1 MAEENVPEQEKMD
14 MNDTPAAGDDRAGRT
29 LRTSMLRLYVSARD
43 FLVRIMNIADDTNIE
58 GTVTAIKRDMVFRGH
73 NVWILICSIVV
84 ASVGLNVNSTAVIIG
99 AMLIS
104 PLMGPI
110 LALGLAVG
118 TNDWDLLKRAWKNFG
133 VMVVVSLITSTLYF
147 FITPLS
153 DAQSEL
159 LARTRPTFL
168 DAMIASFGGLAGI
181 IGLSRKNN
189 YSTVVPG
196 VAIATALMPPLCTAG
211 YGLATLQ
218 IEYFIGAFYL
228 FLINSIFISGATL
241 VIVRYLNFP
250 LVSFINTKTEKRV
263 RFYMALSVIVVLL
276 PSGWIFYDVVRE
288 TVFIRN
294 ANRFVAENIVF
305 EGTEIL
311 NKKLSY
317 NDSVP
322 RIDLYMMG
330 EPITEEA
337 QMQLKRVMPTYG
349 LKDVSFRIHQPKDY
363 SGDLAGKLSQ
373 EVRVG
378 VLEDIYDRNARM
390 MEQKDATIRRLA
402 EIVQR
407 DSIPFEN
414 LHKEVR
420 IQYPD
425 LKRMAYARTIE
436 MGRDGEVDSIP
447 TFLVRWEGGL
457 STEDRS
463 RQERVMKEWL
473 KIRLE
478 LDTLRVV
485 RY

>member
-1 MAEENVPEQEKMD
+1 MAEENNSEQEAKD
-14 MNDTPAAGDDRAGRT
+14 RQIEQAQGDAEVGRNLRAN
-29 LRTSMLRLYVSARD
+29 LKAVYENARD
-43 FLVRIMNIADDTNIE
+43 FLGRTMNIADDTNIE

-118 TNDWDLLKRAWKNFG
+118 TNDWSLLKRAWKNFG

-189 YSTVVPG
+189 FSTVVPG

-218 IEYFIGAFYL
+218 FEYFMGAFYL

-241 VIVRYLNFP
+241 VVVKYLKFP
-250 LVSFINTKTEKRV
+250 LISFINTKTERRV
-263 RFYMALSVIVVLL
+263 RRYMALSVIVVLL
-276 PSGWIFYDVVRE
+276 PSGWIFYDVVKE

-294 ANRFVAENIVF
+294 ANRFVAENVVF

-311 NKKLSY
+311 NKKLNY
-317 NDSVP
+317 NDTVP

-330 EPITEEA
+330 EPIAEETL
-337 QMQLKRVMPTYG
+337 MQLKRIMPTYG
-349 LKDVSFRIHQPKDY
+349 LADVSFRIHQPKDY
-363 SGDLAGKLSQ
+363 SGALAGKLSQ

-390 MEQKDATIRRLA
+390 MEQKDAALGRLA
-402 EIVQR
+402 AIVKR
-407 DSIPFEN
+407 DSIPFEG
-414 LHKEVR
+414 LYKEIR
-420 IQYPD
+420 IQYPEV
-425 LKRMAYARTIE
+425 KRMAYARTIE
-436 MGRDGEVDSIP
+436 MGRDGKVDSIP
-447 TFLVRWEGGL
+447 TFLVRWDNEVL
-457 STEDRS
+457 RDMRS
-463 RQERVMKEWL
+463 QREKTMKEWL
-473 KIRLE
+473 KVRLE

>member
-1 MAEENVPEQEKMD
+1 MARSRP
-14 MNDTPAAGDDRAGRT
+14 
-29 LRTSMLRLYVSARD
+29 SSA
-43 FLVRIMNIADDTNIE
+43 TWSS
-58 GTVTAIKRDMVFRGH
+58 GGH

-110 LALGLAVG
+110 LALGMAVG
-118 TNDWDLLKRAWKNFG
+118 TNDWELLKRAWKNFG
-133 VMVVVSLITSTLYF
+133 VMVVVSLITSTIYF

-211 YGLATLQ
+211 YGLATWQL
-218 IEYFIGAFYL
+218 EYFIGAFYL

-250 LVSFINTKTEKRV
+250 LVSFINTKTERRV
-263 RFYMALSVIVVLL
+263 RRYMALSVIVVLL

-288 TVFIRN
+288 TVFLRN
-294 ANRFVAENIVF
+294 ANQFIAENIVF
-305 EGTEIL
+305 EGTEIMS
-311 NKKLSY
+311 KKLTY
-317 NDSVP
+317 NDTLP

-330 EPITEEA
+330 EPISDEIQLQIRR
-337 QMQLKRVMPTYG
+337 QMPKYG
-349 LKDVSFRIHQPKDY
+349 LDKVSFKIHQPKDY
-363 SGDLAGKLSQ
+363 SNDLAGRLSQ

-378 VLEDIYDRNARM
+378 VLEDIYDRNARLLD
-390 MEQKDATIRRLA
+390 QKEAVIHRLSA
-402 EIVQR
+402 ILDR
-407 DSIPFEN
+407 DSIPFET
-414 LHKEVR
+414 LHKEIR
-420 IQYPD
+420 IQYPEV
-425 LKRMAYARTIE
+425 KRIAYARTIE
-436 MGRDGEVDSIP
+436 MGRDGKVDSIP
-447 TFLVRWEGGL
+447 TFLVRWDN
-457 STEDRS
+457 TVQQEDRS
-463 RQERVMKEWL
+463 KKEVMMKEWM
-473 KIRLE
+473 KVRLG
-478 LDTLRVV
+478 LDTLRVI

>member
-1 MAEENVPEQEKMD
+1 MAEQNVPEEED
-14 MNDTPAAGDDRAGRT
+14 NDRYKALSSGDELAGKT
-29 LRTSMLRLYVSARD
+29 LRTSLLRLYVSARA
-43 FLVRIMNIADDTNIE
+43 FLGRTMNISDDTNIE

-118 TNDWDLLKRAWKNFG
+118 TNDWNLLKRAWKNFG
-133 VMVVVSLITSTLYF
+133 VMVVVSLITSTVYF

-189 YSTVVPG
+189 FSTVVPG

-211 YGLATLQ
+211 YGLATWQL
-218 IEYFIGAFYL
+218 EYFIGAFYL

-241 VIVRYLNFP
+241 VVVKYLKFP

-263 RFYMALSVIVVLL
+263 RRYMALSVIVVLL
-276 PSGWIFYDVVRE
+276 PSGWIFYDVVKE

-294 ANRFVAENIVF
+294 ANRFVAENVVF

-311 NKKLSY
+311 NKKLNY

-330 EPITEEA
+330 EPISEGTL
-337 QMQLKRVMPTYG
+337 MQLKRIMPTYG
-349 LKDVSFRIHQPKDY
+349 LEDVSFRIHQPKDY

-390 MEQKDATIRRLA
+390 MEQKDAAIGRLA
-402 EIVQR
+402 AIVKR
-407 DSIPFEN
+407 DSIPFES
-414 LHKEVR
+414 LHKEIR
-420 IQYPD
+420 IQYPEV
-425 LKRMAYARTIE
+425 KRLAYARTIE
-436 MGRDGEVDSIP
+436 MGRDGKVDSIP
-447 TFLVRWEGGL
+447 TFLVRWDNAVT
-457 STEDRS
+457 SADRYK
-463 RQERVMKEWL
+463 REQMMKKWM
-473 KIRLE
+473 KVRLG